1 MAENSIKTTLPINE
15 ALDHRKNVWK
25 EPHSFEELPEDV
37 KRMLVSRRR
46 RAEPEEKKTLE
57 ILESKYVMQLLVY
70 LNSMSPVT
78 KSDIY
83 NDVARNPNM
92 PNKIQE
98 LYVLGLLDIF
108 YTGRTNT
115 NVIII
120 TEKGRRVADRIMQL
134 VELIEGT
141 YETDS
146 FI

>member
-1 MAENSIKTTLPINE
+1 
-15 ALDHRKNVWK
+15 
-25 EPHSFEELPEDV
+25 
-37 KRMLVSRRR
+37 
-46 RAEPEEKKTLE
+46 
-57 ILESKYVMQLLVY
+57 
-70 LNSMSPVT
+70 
-78 KSDIY
+78 
-83 NDVARNPNM
+83 M

-98 LYVLGLLDIF
+98 LYDLGLLDIF